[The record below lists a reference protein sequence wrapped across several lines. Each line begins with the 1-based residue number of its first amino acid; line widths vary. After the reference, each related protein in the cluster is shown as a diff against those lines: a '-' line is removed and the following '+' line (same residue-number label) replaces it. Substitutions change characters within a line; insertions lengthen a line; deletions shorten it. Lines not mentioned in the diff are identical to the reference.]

1 VERENFYFHVSVLSR
16 PAGRTVLARA
26 GPASLS
32 HRFPAGAAIILGL
45 VRPVAAAASIGVMAT
60 TAVTVHRKNGF
71 FIFEDGY
78 KYVLVLAAGLVSL
91 SILGAGRFSLD
102 HAQGTGFNGL
112 YAGLGAAALGC
123 LGSAGLLIGCWQPSR
138 VSS

>member
-1 VERENFYFHVSVLSR
+1 
-16 PAGRTVLARA
+16 
-26 GPASLS
+26 
-32 HRFPAGAAIILGL
+32 
-45 VRPVAAAASIGVMAT
+45 MAT

-78 KYVLVLAAGLVSL
+78 KYVLVLTAGLVSL

-123 LGSAGLLIGCWQPSR
+123 LGSARFADRLLATIPGFFMNPYRSDGACSM
-138 VSS
+138 